1 MLPASAITCGYRE
14 ALQAHGLK
22 AFFGHS
28 AAIQPGKLQEVL
40 LHETSVAWMRLRRTK
55 TLPRRPW
62 DETVEEYRARLKVC
76 AAYANERYNIESL
89 CRALPQRLRLLRER
103 KGDRLAK

>member
-1 MLPASAITCGYRE
+1 MN
-14 ALQAHGLK
+14 LK
-22 AFFGHS
+22 VDEMDSHAVCVVFV
-28 AAIQPGKLQEVL
+28 EVL